1 MLNTERV
8 SATVNLNNIR
18 YNIEQVSKRI
28 AKGTGIMAVIKADG
42 YGHGAVAVARTL
54 AGMDSVWGYAV
65 ATIDEAME
73 IVHIGCEKPILI
85 LGYVPPSMY
94 GLAVTNGIRIP
105 VFDLHSASKINAVAG
120 QLGMK
125 CKVHIKV
132 DTGMGRIG
140 IEPSDRGLEF
150 VRQVSLM
157 GNLEIEGIFT
167 HFARADEKDKKN
179 ALHQAKLFKD
189 FTAKLEDEGIH
200 IPLKHCSNSA
210 AIIDMPDL
218 HMDIVRSGI
227 ITYGLWPSDEVDKHN
242 IDLKPAMEIKSAVIY
257 IKDIEKGTPV
267 SYGGT
272 YVAEKTT
279 RVATV
284 SIGYA
289 DGFPRSLSNKG
300 IVLIK
305 GKRYHVI
312 GRVCMDQLMV
322 DIEMNDEISVGD
334 VVTIVGRDGDEEI
347 TMDEFAA
354 LSDRIN
360 YEAVCDIG
368 KRVPRVYTRR

>member
-18 YNIEQVSKRI
+18 YNIEQVSERI

-120 QLGMK
+120 QLGQK

-140 IEPSDRGLEF
+140 IDPSDRGLEF

-157 GNLEIEGIFT
+157 SNLEIEGIFT
-167 HFARADEKDKKN
+167 HFARADEKDKEN

-227 ITYGLWPSDEVDKHN
+227 ITYGLWPSDEVDKQN

>member
-8 SATVNLNNIR
+8 SATVNLNSIR

-167 HFARADEKDKKN
+167 HFARADEKDKEN

-257 IKDIEKGTPV
+257 IKDIEKGTPL

-279 RVATV
+279 RVATI

>member
-1 MLNTERV
+1 
-8 SATVNLNNIR
+8 
-18 YNIEQVSKRI
+18 
-28 AKGTGIMAVIKADG
+28 
-42 YGHGAVAVARTL
+42 
-54 AGMDSVWGYAV
+54 
-65 ATIDEAME
+65 
-73 IVHIGCEKPILI
+73 
-85 LGYVPPSMY
+85 
-94 GLAVTNGIRIP
+94 
-105 VFDLHSASKINAVAG
+105 
-120 QLGMK
+120 
-125 CKVHIKV
+125 
-132 DTGMGRIG
+132 MGRIG

-167 HFARADEKDKKN
+167 HFARADEKDKEN

>member
-120 QLGMK
+120 QLGQK

-140 IEPSDRGLEF
+140 IDPSDRGLEF

-157 GNLEIEGIFT
+157 SNLEIEGIFT
-167 HFARADEKDKKN
+167 HFARADEKDKEN

-227 ITYGLWPSDEVDKHN
+227 ITYGLWPSDEVDKQN

-257 IKDIEKGTPV
+257 IKDIDKGTPV

-305 GKRYHVI
+305 GKRYRVI

>member
-167 HFARADEKDKKN
+167 HFARADEKDKEN

-300 IVLIK
+300 IVLIN

>member
-8 SATVNLNNIR
+8 SATVNLNSIR

-94 GLAVTNGIRIP
+94 GLAVTNSIRIP

-167 HFARADEKDKKN
+167 HFARADEKDKEN

>member
-8 SATVNLNNIR
+8 SATVNLNCIR

-167 HFARADEKDKKN
+167 HFARADEKDKEN

>member
-18 YNIEQVSKRI
+18 YNIEQVSERI

-94 GLAVTNGIRIP
+94 GLAVTNSIRIP

-140 IEPSDRGLEF
+140 IDPSDRGLEF

-167 HFARADEKDKKN
+167 HFARADEKDKEN

-227 ITYGLWPSDEVDKHN
+227 ITYGLWPSDEVDRHN

-257 IKDIEKGTPV
+257 IKDIDKGTPV

-272 YVAEKTT
+272 YVADKTT

-300 IVLIK
+300 VVLIK

>member
-18 YNIEQVSKRI
+18 YNIEQVSERI

-65 ATIDEAME
+65 ATIDEALE

-94 GLAVTNGIRIP
+94 GLAVTNSIRIP

-120 QLGMK
+120 QLGKK

-167 HFARADEKDKKN
+167 HFARADEKDKEN
-179 ALHQAKLFKD
+179 ALHQAKLFKE
-189 FTAKLEDEGIH
+189 FTAKLEEEGIH

-227 ITYGLWPSDEVDKHN
+227 ITYGLWPSDEVDKQN

>member
-8 SATVNLNNIR
+8 SATVNLNSIR

-167 HFARADEKDKKN
+167 HFARADEKDKEN

-242 IDLKPAMEIKSAVIY
+242 IDLKPAMEIKSAVSY

>member
-167 HFARADEKDKKN
+167 HFARADEKDKEN

>member
-8 SATVNLNNIR
+8 SATVNLNSIR

-167 HFARADEKDKKN
+167 HFARADEKDKEN

>member
-18 YNIEQVSKRI
+18 YNIEQVSERI

-94 GLAVTNGIRIP
+94 GLAVTNSIRIP

-140 IEPSDRGLEF
+140 IDPSDRGLEF

-167 HFARADEKDKKN
+167 HFARADEKDKEN

-227 ITYGLWPSDEVDKHN
+227 ITYGLWPSDEVDRHN

-257 IKDIEKGTPV
+257 IKDIDKGTPV

-272 YVAEKTT
+272 YVADKTT

-284 SIGYA
+284 SIG
-289 DGFPRSLSNKG
+289 
-300 IVLIK
+300 
-305 GKRYHVI
+305 
-312 GRVCMDQLMV
+312 
-322 DIEMNDEISVGD
+322 
-334 VVTIVGRDGDEEI
+334 
-347 TMDEFAA
+347 
-354 LSDRIN
+354 
-360 YEAVCDIG
+360 
-368 KRVPRVYTRR
+368 

>member
-18 YNIEQVSKRI
+18 YNIEQVSERI

-65 ATIDEAME
+65 ATIDEALE

-94 GLAVTNGIRIP
+94 GLAVTNSIRIP

-167 HFARADEKDKKN
+167 HFARADEKDKEN
-179 ALHQAKLFKD
+179 ALHQAKLFKE
-189 FTAKLEDEGIH
+189 FTAKLEEEGIH

-227 ITYGLWPSDEVDKHN
+227 ITYGLWPSDEVDKQN

>member
-8 SATVNLNNIR
+8 SATVNLNSIR

-167 HFARADEKDKKN
+167 HFARADEKDKEN

-289 DGFPRSLSNKG
+289 DGFPRNLSNKG

>member
-18 YNIEQVSKRI
+18 YNIEQVSERI

-65 ATIDEAME
+65 ATIDEALE

-94 GLAVTNGIRIP
+94 GLAVTNSIRIP

-120 QLGMK
+120 QLGKK

-167 HFARADEKDKKN
+167 HFARADEKDKEN

-227 ITYGLWPSDEVDKHN
+227 ITYGLWPSDEVDKQN

>member
-167 HFARADEKDKKN
+167 HFARADEKDKEN

-305 GKRYHVI
+305 GQRYHVI

>member
-8 SATVNLNNIR
+8 SATVNLNSIR

-167 HFARADEKDKKN
+167 HFARADEKDKEN

-272 YVAEKTT
+272 YVAKKTT

>member
-8 SATVNLNNIR
+8 SATVNLNSIR

-167 HFARADEKDKKN
+167 HFARADEKDKEN

-242 IDLKPAMEIKSAVIY
+242 IDLKPAMEIRSAVIY
-257 IKDIEKGTPV
+257 IKDIKKGTPV